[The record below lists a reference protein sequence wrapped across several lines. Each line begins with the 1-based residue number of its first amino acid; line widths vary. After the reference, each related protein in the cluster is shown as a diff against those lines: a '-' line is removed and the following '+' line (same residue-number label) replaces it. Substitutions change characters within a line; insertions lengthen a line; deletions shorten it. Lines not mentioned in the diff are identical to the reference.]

1 MTQTVDALLLD
12 AAASLPN
19 PDIVQVVA
27 VPTLDASATLYL
39 PLVGNVDVPALDA
52 SPTLPQPS
60 VTNEVVIANSAVLT
74 FGWGP

>member
-12 AAASLPN
+12 AAASLPQ
-19 PDIVQVVA
+19 PAAIHVVD
-27 VPTLDASATLYL
+27 VPALDASATLYL